1 MDSKLIRKGA
11 AGILITVLLCFTGV
25 FASFA
30 NTEETADA
38 AEAETQ
44 GPKVE
49 SSITSCLI
57 NPDKKSVTVKVT
69 SSGDMTGTDGVLY
82 LVEQKPYQKDL
93 EGRLDYAG
101 AAAFGTEV
109 TYQFP
114 LNKGTADDRLYSRF
128 VAAVWD
134 GASRII

>member
-1 MDSKLIRKGA
+1 MDSKMIRKGA
-11 AGILITVLLCFTGV
+11 AGILATVLLCFTGV

-30 NTEETADA
+30 SADTETA
-38 AEAETQ
+38 ENAETQ

-82 LVEQKPYQKDL
+82 LVEQKPYQKNL

-101 AAAFGTEV
+101 AASFGTEV

-114 LNKGTADDRLYSRF
+114 LNEGTAEDRLYSRF
-128 VAAVWD
+128 VVAVWD
-134 GASRII
+134 GTK

>member
-30 NTEETADA
+30 STEETADA

-101 AAAFGTEV
+101 VRNRSYLSVSA
-109 TYQFP
+109 
-114 LNKGTADDRLYSRF
+114 
-128 VAAVWD
+128 
-134 GASRII
+134 